1 MKNKLYDSN
10 IREKCK
16 NYGFGYIS
24 TFIYKT
30 VFIIFSGTLFQIL
43 GMILQ
48 KHFPPAE
55 LVSLT

>member
-1 MKNKLYDSN
+1 MIQRLEKNARIMN
-10 IREKCK
+10 R
-16 NYGFGYIS
+16 FGYIS

>member
-1 MKNKLYDSN
+1 MIQRLEKNARIMN
-10 IREKCK
+10 R
-16 NYGFGYIS
+16 FGYIS
-24 TFIYKT
+24 TFISALKKT
-30 VFIIFSGTLFQIL
+30 VSLIFSGTLFQIL